1 MKTRH
6 LVVAALVAV
15 LAVTGCKK
23 DNKDGGAATAPAPTA
38 GSATGSAAADPAP
51 APAPTPAPAGGSAA
65 AADPAPAPAGGG
77 GAALSDAE
85 IEDLIKAM
93 VAFVSDIGASAKGGD
108 CAAAAT
114 GITAAVDKH
123 KPFLDKFA
131 KYKDDKSLEE
141 RAEKIL
147 EDKGY
152 EKQMDE
158 AMKPFVELGQK
169 CGEDP
174 AFKAAAEKFM
184 MAMD

>member
-15 LAVTGCKK
+15 FAVAGCKK

-38 GSATGSAAADPAP
+38 GSAAGSAAADPAP
-51 APAPTPAPAGGSAA
+51 APAPAGGSAA

-77 GAALSDAE
+77 GATLTDAE
-85 IEDLIKAM
+85 IEDIIKSM
-93 VAFVSDIGASAKGGD
+93 VAFVSDIGAAAKGGD

-114 GITAAVDKH
+114 GVSAAVDKH

-131 KYKDDKSLEE
+131 KYKDDKSIEE

-147 EDKGY
+147 
-152 EKQMDE
+152 
-158 AMKPFVELGQK
+158 
-169 CGEDP
+169 
-174 AFKAAAEKFM
+174 
-184 MAMD
+184 